1 MRVKPEQ
8 QTALEESALIEA
20 LQRAAEPFFENARG
34 SHDWQHTLR
43 VLRLCEHI
51 GAEEGGD
58 MTVLRIAALLHD
70 IGRAAQDNSNGAIC
84 HARKGARM
92 AESRISEMPI
102 SNQRKENILHCIR
115 SHRFRGEHRPQTLE
129 AKILF
134 DADKLDSIGAVG
146 VARAYLFA
154 GELGACLH
162 SPQTAEDHSEEYSRQ
177 DTGYREYRVKLC
189 RVRDRMLTDTGR
201 RMADSR
207 HEFMEGF
214 FRQFLEEYQGER

>member
-1 MRVKPEQ
+1 MKPEKHQ
-8 QTALEESALIEA
+8 SLDESALVEV
-20 LQRAAEPFFENARG
+20 LQKSVEPFFENARG
-34 SHDWQHTLR
+34 SHDWEHTLR

-51 GAEEGGD
+51 GAREGGD

-70 IGRAAQDNSNGAIC
+70 IGRAAQDDASGAIC
-84 HARKGARM
+84 HAQKGARM
-92 AESRISEMPI
+92 AQSRLSEIPL
-102 SNQRKENILHCIR
+102 SKQRKENILHCIR
-115 SHRFRGEHRPQTLE
+115 SHRFRGNQCPQTLE

-162 SPQTAEDHSEEYSRQ
+162 CPEVAEDGSQDYSRQ

-201 RMADSR
+201 RLAAGR
-207 HEFMEGF
+207 HEFMDFF